1 MSLTFVQAA
10 IIIFKHATFLWSS
23 HMPLSSES
31 ALTYA
36 EKDYQAANIK
46 LKIEQ
51 YLLASTE
58 EYTVEQLAH
67 FIMSTDIG
75 LLFLHLL

>member
-1 MSLTFVQAA
+1 MSLTSVQAA
-10 IIIFKHATFLWSS
+10 IVIFKHATFLRSS
-23 HMPLSSES
+23 HRSKES
-31 ALTYA
+31 ALTQA

-51 YLLASTE
+51 YLMASTE
-58 EYTVEQLAH
+58 EHTVEQLAQ